1 MGVGRMKR
9 LRLQARKLS
18 LLALFALALQLG
30 LSFGHTHASY
40 FTSAAA
46 QAASVSTTAPD
57 ADHDHDHGLAG
68 HICDICATVALARSL
83 LGATPPVLP
92 VPTSFT
98 AARHTVIAQSDAPDS
113 PRAAFQS
120 RAPPSI

>member
-1 MGVGRMKR
+1 MKR

-30 LSFGHTHASY
+30 LSFGHTHASF
-40 FTSAAA
+40 FTPVGTQTAA
-46 QAASVSTTAPD
+46 TATHGPD
-57 ADHDHDHGLAG
+57 ADHDHDHGTAG

-83 LGATPPVLP
+83 LDATPPVLP

-113 PRAAFQS
+113 QRAAFQS

>member
-1 MGVGRMKR
+1 MKR

-30 LSFGHTHASY
+30 LSFGHTHAS
-40 FTSAAA
+40 FFAPVGA
-46 QAASVSTTAPD
+46 QTASLSTHAPD
-57 ADHDHDHGLAG
+57 GDRDHDGAG

-83 LGATPPVLP
+83 LGTTPPVLP

-98 AARHTVIAQSDAPDS
+98 DARHIVIALSDAPDS
-113 PRAAFQS
+113 QRTAFQS
-120 RAPPSI
+120 RAPPSV

>member
-1 MGVGRMKR
+1 MKR

-18 LLALFALALQLG
+18 LLALFALALQFG

-40 FTSAAA
+40 FTSAGT
-46 QAASVSTTAPD
+46 QIASVSPNAPD
-57 ADHDHDHGLAG
+57 SDHDHDIAG

-83 LGATPPVLP
+83 LDATPPVLP

-98 AARHTVIAQSDAPDS
+98 AARHVIIAQSDAPDS
-113 PRAAFQS
+113 QRAAFQS

>member
-1 MGVGRMKR
+1 MKR

-30 LSFGHTHASY
+30 LSFGHTHAS
-40 FTSAAA
+40 FFAPVGA
-46 QAASVSTTAPD
+46 QAAVAATNAPD
-57 ADHDHDHGLAG
+57 SDHDHDHGAAG

-83 LGATPPVLP
+83 LGAAPPVLP
-92 VPTSFT
+92 IPTSFI
-98 AARHTVIAQSDAPDS
+98 AARHIIIAQSDAPDS
-113 PRAAFQS
+113 QRAAFQS